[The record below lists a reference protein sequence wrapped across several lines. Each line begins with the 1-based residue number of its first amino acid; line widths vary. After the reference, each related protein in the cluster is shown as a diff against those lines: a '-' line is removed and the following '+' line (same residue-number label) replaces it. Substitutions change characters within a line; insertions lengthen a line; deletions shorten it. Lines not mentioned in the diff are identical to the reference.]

1 MLVNNFA
8 LTEKYLITKFDC
20 NTIDTTIE
28 LFDLKW
34 PKKMHIKPQSE
45 KKSKRKMKKNPSKRT
60 SKAEDKG

>member
-8 LTEKYLITKFDC
+8 LTEKYLI
-20 NTIDTTIE
+20 TIDTTIE

>member
-8 LTEKYLITKFDC
+8 LTEKYLITYKFDC

-45 KKSKRKMKKNPSKRT
+45 KKIKT
-60 SKAEDKG
+60 